1 MSLLR
6 VLTIDDETLALRRL
20 KLLLQAMPY
29 VEHVGEASSCAEALA
44 EIAALAPDVVL
55 LDIKMRD
62 GDGFEVVEALAERPN
77 PPAVIFITAFDHYAV
92 RAFESAVADYL
103 LKPVERERLAR
114 ALRRARHQLRA
125 MDAEQRLS
133 EMQEIVRNLRSLG
146 GTAGGQAFETE
157 FWLRGSAG
165 LARVPVDAID
175 CVSSEDDYV
184 AIHTMSGSHLMR
196 GSIRQFEARV
206 EPGLFVRV
214 HRRWLVRK
222 SAITELRTP
231 RLGSSEVLL
240 RTGKRLPV
248 GRVYLKL
255 LRQGMREGVVPI
267 SSVRSREERD
277 HAPHRGEVR

>member
-1 MSLLR
+1 MSMLR
-6 VLTIDDETLALRRL
+6 VLTVDDETLALRRL

-29 VEHVGEASSCAEALA
+29 IEHVGEARSCAEALA
-44 EIAALAPDVVL
+44 EISALTPDAIL

-62 GDGFEVVEALAERPN
+62 GDGFDVVEALAERPN
-77 PPAVIFITAFDHYAV
+77 PPAIIFVTAFDHYAV
-92 RAFESAVADYL
+92 RAFESAVVDYL

-114 ALRRARHQLRA
+114 ALRRARHQLHA

-133 EMQEIVRNLRSLG
+133 EMHEIVRNLRSLSG
-146 GTAGGQAFETE
+146 SGVKQPFETE
-157 FWLRGSAG
+157 FWLRSAAG
-165 LARVPVDAID
+165 LVRVPADSID
-175 CVSSEDDYV
+175 CVTSEDDYV

-231 RLGSSEVLL
+231 RFGSSEVLL
-240 RTGKRLPV
+240 RTGRRLPV
-248 GRVYLKL
+248 GRVYLKHLKQSIRDTL
-255 LRQGMREGVVPI
+255 LLNG
-267 SSVRSREERD
+267 
-277 HAPHRGEVR
+277 APTARLNSNSTPT